1 MGRAN
6 LGGRLAKLISFDFDG
21 TLEVGEPPGGITMNM
36 VRQAK
41 SCCAEQGGIYA
52 KGWTATRHSLHQL

>member
-6 LGGRLAKLISFDFDG
+6 LGGRLAKLISFDMDG
-21 TLEVGEPPGGITMNM
+21 TLEGGEQPGGITMNM

-41 SCCAEQGGIYA
+41 GFL
-52 KGWTATRHSLHQL
+52 R

>member
-6 LGGRLAKLISFDFDG
+6 LGGRAKLFSFDFDG
-21 TLEVGEPPGGITMNM
+21 TLEVGEPPGGITMNK

-41 SCCAEQGGIYA
+41 SCCAEQGA
-52 KGWTATRHSLHQL
+52 FSLLRIFQDVTEM

>member
-6 LGGRLAKLISFDFDG
+6 LGGRLAKLISFDFN

-36 VRQAK
+36 VRQAEK
-41 SCCAEQGGIYA
+41 KVWMIQPIP
-52 KGWTATRHSLHQL
+52 